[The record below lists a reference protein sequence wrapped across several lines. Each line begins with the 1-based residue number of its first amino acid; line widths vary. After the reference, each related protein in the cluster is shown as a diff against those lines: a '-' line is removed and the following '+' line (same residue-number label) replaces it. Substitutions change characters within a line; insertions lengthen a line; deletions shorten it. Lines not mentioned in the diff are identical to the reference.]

1 MLLYNQ
7 VKKYFEGEVFNVLEG
22 LDFGQ
27 IMIMLDYYL
36 RKIMSLLDSLL
47 GLLGSETPE
56 GSSDITDELV

>member
-1 MLLYNQ
+1 M
-7 VKKYFEGEVFNVLEG
+7 LEG

-27 IMIMLDYYL
+27 IIIMLDYYL

-47 GLLGSETPE
+47 GMLGGAETPE

>member
-1 MLLYNQ
+1 M
-7 VKKYFEGEVFNVLEG
+7 LEG

-27 IMIMLDYYL
+27 IIIMLDYYL

>member
-1 MLLYNQ
+1 M
-7 VKKYFEGEVFNVLEG
+7 LEG

-27 IMIMLDYYL
+27 IIIMLDFYL

-47 GLLGSETPE
+47 GLLGGSETPE

>member
-1 MLLYNQ
+1 M
-7 VKKYFEGEVFNVLEG
+7 LEG

-27 IMIMLDYYL
+27 IIIMLDYYL

-56 GSSDITDELV
+56 GSSDIDELV